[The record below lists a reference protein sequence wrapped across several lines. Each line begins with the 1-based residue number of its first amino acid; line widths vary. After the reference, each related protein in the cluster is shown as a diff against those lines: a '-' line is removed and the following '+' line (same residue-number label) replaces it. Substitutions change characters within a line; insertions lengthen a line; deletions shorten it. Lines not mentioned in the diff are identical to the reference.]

1 MTVIPD
7 KEAKCL
13 AIAARVAQGE
23 GVVAT
28 CREYGLS
35 EKTFQRWRKARS
47 DEQVEAKARVSAK

>member
-1 MTVIPD
+1 MIAIPD

-13 AIAARVAQGE
+13 AIAARVESGE

-47 DEQVEAKARVSAK
+47 EGRCAAKARAAVP